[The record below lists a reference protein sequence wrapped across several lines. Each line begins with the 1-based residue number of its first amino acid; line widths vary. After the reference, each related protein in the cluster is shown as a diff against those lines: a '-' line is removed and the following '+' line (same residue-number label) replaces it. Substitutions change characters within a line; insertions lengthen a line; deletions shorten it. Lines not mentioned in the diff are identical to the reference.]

1 MRGKKILIVDDELFV
16 RELIKIKLKLYGLEI
31 IEGSN
36 GFEAIELAL
45 REKPDLI
52 LLDLMMPKM
61 DGFEACEKLKAD
73 PNTAKIPIL
82 ILTARGEQVFKER
95 GEAVGAAGIV
105 TKPFSPQ
112 RLAEMVMEVLNKGP
126 EGKK

>member
-1 MRGKKILIVDDELFV
+1 MSGKKILVVDDELFV

-36 GFEAIELAL
+36 GLDAVDLAL
-45 REKPDLI
+45 KEKPDLI

-73 PNTAKIPIL
+73 PKTAQIPIV
-82 ILTARGEQVFKER
+82 ILTARGEQVFRER
-95 GEAVGAAGIV
+95 GEAAGAVGIV

-112 RLAEMVMEVLNKGP
+112 KLAEMVMEILNTGQVGKG
-126 EGKK
+126 

>member
-1 MRGKKILIVDDELFV
+1 MHDKKILIVDDELFV
-16 RELIKIKLKLYGLEI
+16 RELIKIKLKLYGFEI

-36 GFEAIELAL
+36 GLEAIELAA

-61 DGFEACEKLKAD
+61 DGFEACEKLKTD
-73 PNTAKIPIL
+73 PKTAQIPIL
-82 ILTARGEQVFKER
+82 ILTARGEQAFKEK
-95 GEAVGAAGIV
+95 GEAVGAVGIV

-112 RLAEMVMEVLNKGP
+112 KLAEMVMDILNKSQGVRD
-126 EGKK
+126 

>member
-1 MRGKKILIVDDELFV
+1 MREKKILIVDDELFV
-16 RELIKIKLKLYGLEI
+16 RELIKIKLKLYGFEI

-36 GFEAIELAL
+36 GLEAIELAV

-73 PNTAKIPIL
+73 PKTALIPIL
-82 ILTARGEQVFKER
+82 ILTARGEQAFKEK
-95 GEAVGAAGIV
+95 GEAVGAVGIV

-112 RLAEMVMEVLNKGP
+112 KLAEMVMDVLNKG
-126 EGKK
+126 EMSRD

>member
-1 MRGKKILIVDDELFV
+1 MREKKILVVDDELFV

-36 GFEAIELAL
+36 GFEAVDLAL
-45 REKPDLI
+45 KEKPDLI

-61 DGFEACEKLKAD
+61 DGFEACERLKAD
-73 PNTAKIPIL
+73 PKTAQIPIV
-82 ILTARGEQVFKER
+82 ILTARGEQVFRER
-95 GEAVGAAGIV
+95 GEAAGAVGIV

-112 RLAEMVMEVLNKGP
+112 KLAEMVMEILNTGQVGKG
-126 EGKK
+126 